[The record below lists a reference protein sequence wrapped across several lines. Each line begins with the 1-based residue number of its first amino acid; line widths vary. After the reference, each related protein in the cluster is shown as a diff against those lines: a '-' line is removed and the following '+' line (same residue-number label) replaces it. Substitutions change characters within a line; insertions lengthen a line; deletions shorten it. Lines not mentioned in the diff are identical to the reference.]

1 MDLLHNNFV
10 VYSNMFMVNDSV
22 SQFLTIRAFIS
33 DWSP

>member
-1 MDLLHNNFV
+1 MDLLYFV
-10 VYSNMFMVNDSV
+10 VYSNMFMFNDSV